1 MKNDQKGDKSEDGR
15 KKKIDRGEKKR
26 LKSPARALFSMQSS
40 SGKGKQSVL
49 IKDWINPQ
57 SDPISAK
64 QLFIGPTSHG

>member
-1 MKNDQKGDKSEDGR
+1 MKNDQKGDKSEVGR
-15 KKKIDRGEKKR
+15 KKKTDREKKR
-26 LKSPARALFSMQSS
+26 LKSPARALFSIQSS

>member
-1 MKNDQKGDKSEDGR
+1 MQNDQKGDKSEDGR
-15 KKKIDRGEKKR
+15 KKKTDRGKNKT
-26 LKSPARALFSMQSS
+26 LKSLARALFSIQSS

-64 QLFIGPTSHG
+64 QLFIGPTAHG